1 MEFFQPGLRLN
12 FHDAYFMAVKKVN
25 ITRSEEWIPN
35 AET

>member
-1 MEFFQPGLRLN
+1 
-12 FHDAYFMAVKKVN
+12 MAVKKVN